1 MKRRRNLPTLGAM
14 RVFEAAAR
22 HGSFKDAAAE
32 LAVTPTS
39 VSHQVRSLEA
49 QLGLPLFERFNRRVT
64 LTPAGAA
71 LAEALTG
78 ALDTMDEAVAL
89 ARGTAGQARE
99 ERLVVAGNPGLLDC
113 WLRARLPGFGR
124 RHPEIALELIPSDET
139 AAMLAGRADIALHFG
154 SPPSPPPAARLLWR
168 TVYFPVCSPALAA
181 ALRQPADLA
190 GQTFLHEQSPAWWG
204 AWLAAA
210 GGAVGD
216 AWRRGPVFHSSA
228 LAIESAVA
236 GDGIAMADELI
247 AGDHLLAGRLVK
259 PFALTL
265 ESGDGLYLAWP
276 GKRALGPAEEHF
288 SAWLGGELEAF
299 SAVAAVLLRQET
311 FSALG

>member
-154 SPPSPPPAARLLWR
+154 SPPSPPLAARLLWR
-168 TVYFPVCSPALAA
+168 TVYFPVCRPLLRHCGNPPIWRARPSCTSSPRHGGAPGSLRPAALSAMPGGAGRSSIPRHWRSNPRSPATASL
-181 ALRQPADLA
+181 
-190 GQTFLHEQSPAWWG
+190 
-204 AWLAAA
+204 
-210 GGAVGD
+210 
-216 AWRRGPVFHSSA
+216 
-228 LAIESAVA
+228 
-236 GDGIAMADELI
+236 
-247 AGDHLLAGRLVK
+247 
-259 PFALTL
+259 
-265 ESGDGLYLAWP
+265 WP
-276 GKRALGPAEEHF
+276 MN
-288 SAWLGGELEAF
+288 
-299 SAVAAVLLRQET
+299 
-311 FSALG
+311 